1 METDYEGWGLLAF
14 IFIFLPLFLLFLVA
28 GYVIGSFFLMR
39 VFEKAGV
46 QGKWRAWVPIYN
58 ILVLAKLGD
67 FSPWIMLGAIV
78 LSSLLSQVPLIGWV
92 LSLAALAASV
102 MASWRVGLKLGKDW
116 PYLLLWLI
124 PGIGWL
130 IWLGILAFDNAPWN
144 PHIAPSPWRNS
155 FLKDNTVWSGIPV
168 QPDAAIAGPAG
179 GAAAYQ
185 PPTGYQPPPAGYQPP
200 PAGYAAP
207 PAPPA
212 GYEPPPAPPA
222 GYAPPPSA
230 TPPAATPPAAPPAAT
245 PASPPAAAPERSA
258 PQPPVSPEPPSAPEA
273 PKP

>member
-1 METDYEGWGLLAF
+1 MRLHRRHRIEVLMDTDYEGWGMLAF
-14 IFIFLPLFLLFLVA
+14 IFIFLPLFLFFLVA

-39 VFEKAGV
+39 VFDKAGV

-58 ILVLAKLGD
+58 LLVLAKLGD

-78 LSSLLSQVPLIGWV
+78 LSSLLSQVFLIGPV

-130 IWLGILAFDNAPWN
+130 IWLGILAFDKAPWN
-144 PHIAPSPWRNS
+144 PNIAPSPWRNS

-179 GAAAYQ
+179 AAAA
-185 PPTGYQPPPAGYQPP
+185 YQPPPAGYQPP
-200 PAGYAAP
+200 PAGYQP
-207 PAPPA
+207 PAA
-212 GYEPPPAPPA
+212 GYGPPPAPPA

-230 TPPAATPPAAPPAAT
+230 TPPAATPASPPPAAPEPA
-245 PASPPAAAPERSA
+245 A
-258 PQPPVSPEPPSAPEA
+258 PQPPVSPEPPAAPDA